1 MKEDIDRGP
10 MIPFVTLVQTPQGPA
25 WLVDSGDG
33 TTLTLIRLTHW
44 RTNNAMRPEEV

>member
-1 MKEDIDRGP
+1 MKEDEEDVFDWRP

-33 TTLTLIRLTHW
+33 TTLTIIRLT
-44 RTNNAMRPEEV
+44 TNAMRPEEV